1 MQLPVGCSKRSY
13 AYGCNGRMITNG
25 KYRNENSNAEYGFGD
40 VIGVRIH
47 LLACKPDFMRKMAI
61 DK

>member
-1 MQLPVGCSKRSY
+1 
-13 AYGCNGRMITNG
+13 MITNG